1 MKTTTYK
8 IDYSDLG
15 YIRAASVMT
24 GFCKMYPNSK
34 ADYKKNIIRVTERD
48 SIIQFKFVKSD
59 GDYPLET
66 FVKKYFR

>member
-24 GFCKMYPNSK
+24 SFCKRYPNAK
-34 ADYKKNIIRVTERD
+34 ADYKKNIIQVMEND
-48 SIIQFKFVKSD
+48 NIIQFKFVKSN
-59 GDYPLET
+59 GDYSLST